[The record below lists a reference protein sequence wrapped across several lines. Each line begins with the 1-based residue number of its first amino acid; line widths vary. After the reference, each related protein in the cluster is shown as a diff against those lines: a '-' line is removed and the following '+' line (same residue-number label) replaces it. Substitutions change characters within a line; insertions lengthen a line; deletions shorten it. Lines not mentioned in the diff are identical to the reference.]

1 MAFCMFG
8 NVCNINLV
16 LLALVLPVE
25 RVGRDH
31 WTVRSR
37 VNSDQIR
44 RRMNTHLTQDSRSGN
59 IYINSAF
66 DAKISSAVRT
76 SSVEEFA

>member
-1 MAFCMFG
+1 MFG

-25 RVGRDH
+25 RVGRDR

-37 VNSDQIR
+37 VNSDQMENEHTPDAGQQIWK
-44 RRMNTHLTQDSRSGN
+44 HSGN

-66 DAKISSAVRT
+66 DAQNQFSRQNR
-76 SSVEEFA
+76 FC

>member
-1 MAFCMFG
+1 MFG

-16 LLALVLPVE
+16 SLALVLPVE
-25 RVGRDH
+25 RVGRDR

-37 VNSDQIR
+37 VNSDQTENEHTPDAGQQIWK
-44 RRMNTHLTQDSRSGN
+44 HSGN